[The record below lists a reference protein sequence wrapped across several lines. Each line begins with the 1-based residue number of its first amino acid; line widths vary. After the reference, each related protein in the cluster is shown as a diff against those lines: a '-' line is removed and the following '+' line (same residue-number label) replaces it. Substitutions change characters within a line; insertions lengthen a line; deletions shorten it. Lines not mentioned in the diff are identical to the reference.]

1 MCTTKSV
8 WILALYMF
16 PYCGPDKMCPW
27 QKRALATIPANFTSC
42 LVTFY
47 NKYVELYMTV
57 VLTRKI
63 LIYLCSDIVLSID
76 YEYASMNFLPHDIG
90 NHFCEYAG
98 IHIFFLVFF
107 NLFIQDKTYVKL
119 YRLLAW
125 VSTCPYNL
133 GLMKIIIKLY
143 YKIFF
148 LQLLSS
154 AESDILESDWH
165 AQVVRIFTSK
175 PPGQQNITY

>member
-1 MCTTKSV
+1 
-8 WILALYMF
+8 
-16 PYCGPDKMCPW
+16 
-27 QKRALATIPANFTSC
+27 
-42 LVTFY
+42 
-47 NKYVELYMTV
+47 
-57 VLTRKI
+57 
-63 LIYLCSDIVLSID
+63 
-76 YEYASMNFLPHDIG
+76 MNFLPHDIG

-143 YKIFF
+143 YKLFF
-148 LQLLSS
+148 FSFSAVGNQISLNLIGTLKWFGFSHPNLL
-154 AESDILESDWH
+154 A
-165 AQVVRIFTSK
+165 SK
-175 PPGQQNITY
+175 